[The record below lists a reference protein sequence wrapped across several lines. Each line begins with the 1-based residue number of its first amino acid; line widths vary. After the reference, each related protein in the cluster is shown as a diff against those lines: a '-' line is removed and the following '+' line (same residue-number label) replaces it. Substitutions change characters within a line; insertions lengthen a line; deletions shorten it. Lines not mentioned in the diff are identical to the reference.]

1 VPRLPLATHQNP
13 MEADKRYFLEGLFV
27 IVLAVGVALGFLWL
41 SRSGDRDD
49 VLYRIHFT
57 ESVSG
62 MAPGDPVKF
71 NGVNVGTVETM
82 AVDLADPRR
91 VRVDVR
97 LHRGTPVRTDT
108 RAVLKLKGLTGTVFV
123 ELSGAS
129 PQSTELLAATPA
141 GQVPEIPADRSS
153 LATVIDML
161 PEILDKFSALESQT
175 GQAIGKVAGL
185 EKDAKKVL
193 RNINEVTEKVKED
206 PSLLLRRPKKPPEE
220 EKRHSEEIRQR

>member
-1 VPRLPLATHQNP
+1 

-27 IVLAVGVALGFLWL
+27 ILLTAAVAFGFLWL
-41 SRSGDRDD
+41 SKAGDRDD
-49 VLYRIHFT
+49 VLYRIHFD

-62 MAPGDPVKF
+62 LALGDPVKF
-71 NGVNVGTVETM
+71 NGVDVGTVQAMTL
-82 AVDLADPRR
+82 DPADPRR

-108 RAVLKLKGLTGTVFV
+108 RAVLKLKGLTGTVVV

-129 PQSTELLAATPA
+129 PQAKDLLAATPA
-141 GQVPEIPADRSS
+141 GQVPEIPSDKSS

-175 GQAIGKVAGL
+175 THAVSQASQTMGKVAGL

-193 RNINEVTEKVKED
+193 GNINEVTEKVKQD
-206 PSLLLRRPKKPPEE
+206 PSLLLRRPKKPPAEE
-220 EKRHSEEIRQR
+220 QQHRDEIRQR

>member
-1 VPRLPLATHQNP
+1 

-27 IVLAVGVALGFLWL
+27 IVLTVAMAFGFVWL

-62 MAPGDPVKF
+62 LALGDPVKF
-71 NGVNVGTVETM
+71 NGVDVGTVEAL

-97 LHRGTPVRTDT
+97 LHPGTPVRTDT
-108 RAVLKLKGLTGTVFV
+108 RAVLRLKGLTGTVFI

-129 PQSTELLAATPA
+129 PHAKDLLAATPA
-141 GQVPEIPADRSS
+141 GQVPEIPADKSS
-153 LATVIDML
+153 LATVIDLL

-175 GQAIGKVAGL
+175 SEAIGKVVGL

-193 RNINEVTEKVKED
+193 GNINEVTEKVKQD
-206 PSLLLRRPKKPPEE
+206 PSLLLRRPRKPAGDEQQ
-220 EKRHSEEIRQR
+220 RSEELRKR